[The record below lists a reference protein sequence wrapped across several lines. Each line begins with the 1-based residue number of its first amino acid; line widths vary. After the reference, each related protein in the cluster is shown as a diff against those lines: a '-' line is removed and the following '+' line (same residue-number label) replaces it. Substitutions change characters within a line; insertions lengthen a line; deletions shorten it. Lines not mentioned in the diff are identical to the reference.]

1 MTFYFK
7 LAILHIAATLAFVAQ
22 CIYGSTTD
30 WVVSLSVYAFVAMS
44 LTLTYHRFLAHK
56 SFEFKC
62 DWMRKFFITVCTVG
76 SGFSSPIAWV
86 AIHREHHRHSDT
98 EKDPHRGTLRN
109 FLKLHTTSMFIK
121 PNIKF
126 VVDLMRDPFC
136 KFLHNNYFKLHVGY
150 ALVLG
155 IINPWLILSFYLVPV
170 FILWHL
176 GILVNS
182 ISHLVGYRTY
192 ETKDN
197 SKNNPILGI
206 FFFGEWHNNHHAK
219 PYSARHGEKWWEI
232 DITYLI
238 IKTIGKNIKV

>member
-1 MTFYFK
+1 MTFYCK
-7 LAILHIAATLAFVAQ
+7 LAILHISATIAFLIQ
-22 CIYGSTTD
+22 IFYGSTVD
-30 WVVSLSVYAFVAMS
+30 WLMSLFVYCFVAIS
-44 LTLTYHRFLAHK
+44 LTLTYHRCLAHK
-56 SFEFKC
+56 SFEFKHQ
-62 DWMRKFFITVCTVG
+62 WMKKFFITVCTVG

-98 EKDPHRGTLRN
+98 EKDPHRGRLKN
-109 FLKLHTTSMFIK
+109 FFKLHTTSMFIK

-126 VVDLMRDPFC
+126 VVDLIRDPFC
-136 KFLHNNYFKLHVGY
+136 KFLHTNYFKLHLTY

-170 FILWHL
+170 FILWHF

-182 ISHLVGYRTY
+182 ISHLFGYRSY

-219 PYSARHGEKWWEI
+219 PYSARQGEKWWEI
-232 DITYLI
+232 DLTYQI
-238 IKTIGKNIKV
+238 IKVIGKNIKI